1 MNWDCGYSFTMFVC
15 TCACDILFQ
24 SSIRTKEEE
33 NQRLQQKMRSLQDQV
48 NLYRA
53 MLPPDTTPTPALT
66 LDTSSSYSA
75 TAAPDDLTPVQTD
88 QTLTVPSTSRT
99 GSTSSAFEVSLMS
112 ADVAVPTGSRPVSMV
127 SATSETTSDD
137 MSATADDERPAHDDD
152 YDNMLQT
159 LTSESLSQSPIS
171 PKVVF
176 RSHILQ

>member
-1 MNWDCGYSFTMFVC
+1 MFVC
-15 TCACDILFQ
+15 DVWFQ

-33 NQRLQQKMRSLQDQV
+33 KQRLQQKMRSLQDQV

-66 LDTSSSYSA
+66 LDTSSSSYSA

-176 RSHILQ
+176 HPRIFQ